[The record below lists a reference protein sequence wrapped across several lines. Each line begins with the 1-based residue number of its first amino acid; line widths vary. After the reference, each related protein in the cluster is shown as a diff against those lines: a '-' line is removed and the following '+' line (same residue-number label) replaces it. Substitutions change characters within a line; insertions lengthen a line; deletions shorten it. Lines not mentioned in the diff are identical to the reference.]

1 MEVQFDINDEHIH
14 KALTTLYPNY
24 PEYDLLQ
31 DIPTADS
38 VGHVVA
44 EQSENVSIVCT
55 AVALFSPKRS
65 ETLLLLTAIKCL
77 PRRRLPDMIAFFTGF
92 QPTIS
97 GKAAAALIRIHTVS
111 VREIG
116 NGNLGFLILEMS
128 KSIWKRENGTSYP
141 RRARRREHINGVDS
155 CHTTGLDERGIA
167 QNNKVDIVT
176 PIACEQF
183 FGNKFDRNFMIC
195 VSEERSPITHSVGA
209 PLICKKH
216 NVEIAFGIK
225 LALSTE
231 YENENENNA
240 TASAYLRSLM
250 RHLKPA
256 FNVSYASFNN
266 VQSSLSVKSTEC
278 GNVRQFNYTE
288 EDYFYDR
295 QPFPWTAHL
304 KIKYAPSVECLGV
317 LIQLAPI
324 QKASNTSDLVLTSS
338 KCLGYDESLQG
349 VVENTFIYN
358 FFVQESMRAMRVFFG
373 QYNSTEMLRGSRI
386 RRILTFSDGRSKIP
400 LAVLQLSLPVTFNAR
415 RMPICLKEEIPIF
428 SNQCFV
434 SGFNSKKN
442 SLSEYPLRLNEQLP
456 CTTVQRLDLPDIS
469 AKQGAPLTCFINGI
483 GHLYG
488 IYVKRIPASTK
499 RYILSAKCFDT
510 EEEDLRKA
518 LSDLYPNHPP
528 FTISTGYLP
537 STVAHVIGER
547 NQHWSILCT
556 GMFIFTHNSVRTS
569 QLITS
574 SQCFPRRT
582 PSIKFAFTGF
592 HSEEGE
598 LPKTMLLKIKLIEH
612 MPFKGCALPVNQVGI
627 ASVQL
632 YQSVE
637 YRNKATAIRL
647 PHFNEDLTGIEYCLL
662 GGIDEQGY
670 SKHVE
675 VIIVNHEACKIVY
688 GPRFHSEYMI
698 CGLEPKNKLTHTMGA
713 PLICSKRNENVYM
726 GIKIKLGVEN
736 EPYEDNDMDI
746 SAYIQISKFDLLY
759 YEPLQ

>member
-1 MEVQFDINDEHIH
+1 MEVQFVINDEHIH
-14 KALTTLYPNY
+14 KALKALYPNH
-24 PEYDLLQ
+24 PEYYLLE

-38 VGHVVA
+38 VGHVVT
-44 EQSENVSIVCT
+44 EKSENVSIVCT
-55 AVALFSPKRS
+55 AVALFPPKHS
-65 ETLLLLTAIKCL
+65 ETLLLLTAMKCL

-92 QPTIS
+92 QPTVS
-97 GKAAAALIRIHTVS
+97 GKAAAVLIRIHTVN

-128 KSIWKRENGTSYP
+128 KSISKRENGTSYP

-155 CHTTGLDERGIA
+155 CHTTGLDESGFV
-167 QNNKVDIVT
+167 QYNKVDIVT

-195 VSEERSPITHSVGA
+195 VIEENSPITHSVGA
-209 PLICKKH
+209 PLICKKN

-240 TASAYLRSLM
+240 TASAYLSIAEVQIAYEIF
-250 RHLKPA
+250 KT
-256 FNVSYASFNN
+256 N
-266 VQSSLSVKSTEC
+266 VQRELRIVQQCTKFIHSILAKNIEC

-295 QPFPWTAHL
+295 QPFPWTVYL
-304 KIKYAPSVECLGV
+304 KTNYATGVECLGV
-317 LIQLAPI
+317 LIQLAKI
-324 QKASNTSDLVLTSS
+324 QKASNTSDLVLTSPR
-338 KCLGYDESLQG
+338 CLGHDESLG
-349 VVENTFIYN
+349 NIVHNTYIYN
-358 FFVQESMRAMRVFFG
+358 FFVQESVRTMRVFFG
-373 QYNSTEMLRGSRI
+373 QYNSTEISPGSRI
-386 RRILTFSDGRSKIP
+386 RRIMTFSDGRSRIP
-400 LAVLQLSLPVTFNAR
+400 LTVLQLSLPVTFNAQ
-415 RMPICLKEEIPIF
+415 RMPICLKEEIPPF
-428 SNQCFV
+428 SNKCFV
-434 SGFNSKKN
+434 SGFNSN
-442 SLSEYPLRLNEQLP
+442 TFSLGEYPLRLNGQFP
-456 CTTVQRLDLPDIS
+456 CTTVQRLNLPDIS

-483 GHLYG
+483 AHLY
-488 IYVKRIPASTK
+488 VLR
-499 RYILSAKCFDT
+499 AKCFDT

-528 FTISTGYLP
+528 FTFSTGYLP

-556 GMFIFTHNSVRTS
+556 GMFIFTHNSVQTS
-569 QLITS
+569 QMITS
-574 SQCFPRRT
+574 SQCFPRRA

-592 HSEEGE
+592 HSEEGG
-598 LPKTMLLKIKLIEH
+598 LPKTMLLQIKFVEH
-612 MPFKGCALPVNQVGI
+612 MPLKGYELPVNLVGI
-627 ASVQL
+627 ASVEL

-637 YRNKATAIRL
+637 YENEATTIRL
-647 PHFNEDLTGIEYCLL
+647 AYFNEDLTGIEYCML
-662 GGIDEQGY
+662 GGIDEQGNGKY
-670 SKHVE
+670 VE

-698 CGLEPKNKLTHTMGA
+698 CGLEPKNKLTHTIGA
-713 PLICSKRNENVYM
+713 PLICRKRHENIQM
-726 GIKIKLGVEN
+726 GMKIKLGVEN